1 MPHPTS
7 DAAYLDYQY
16 DDLATGLPGSDV
28 TVVGIDR
35 SFGMVREAVSS
46 VGRAGFAQ
54 ADIGALPFGD
64 ATFDRVAAL
73 GVLYH
78 VRDWRSALQELRRV
92 CRPRGGRIVV
102 STNGR
107 QTMQRLVDIHFKAAH
122 ELGYVPLRP
131 DVQTLRLEDLAAV
144 REVLP
149 TVECHTLE
157 SALVFP
163 AVEPALRFYATN
175 RIDLIE
181 NRPADGSHRPRLL
194 AAVGRLIAEII
205 AREGE
210 FNVPKTFGYFV
221 ADL

>member
-1 MPHPTS
+1 
-7 DAAYLDYQY
+7 
-16 DDLATGLPGSDV
+16 
-28 TVVGIDR
+28 VGIDR
-35 SFGMVREAVSS
+35 SFGMVREAQLAAH
-46 VGRAGFAQ
+46 RARFAQ
-54 ADIGALPFGD
+54 ADIGALPFAD
-64 ATFDRVAAL
+64 ASFDRVAAL

-78 VRDWRSALQELRRV
+78 VREWRSALQELRGA

-107 QTMQRLVDIHFKAAH
+107 QTMRRLVDIHFKAAH

-131 DVQTLRLEDLAAV
+131 DVQTLRLEDLATV

-175 RIDLIE
+175 RVDLIE
-181 NRPADGSHRPRLL
+181 NRPAHGGHRPSLL
-194 AAVGRLIAEII
+194 AEVGRLIAEII
-205 AREGE
+205 AREGVL
-210 FNVPKTFGYFV
+210 NVPKTFGYFV